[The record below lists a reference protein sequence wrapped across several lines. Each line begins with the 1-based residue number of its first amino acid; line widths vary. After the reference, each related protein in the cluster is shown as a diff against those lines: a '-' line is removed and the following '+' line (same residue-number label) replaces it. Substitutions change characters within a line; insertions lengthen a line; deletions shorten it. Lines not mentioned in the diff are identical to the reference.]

1 MNISKAVK
9 AAAQNGLSSNFAGY
23 EGQSQPY
30 TGLGDLSLDFAGS
43 SFVDEGKSART
54 FSMTIGNTGSAAV
67 DRVLALH
74 PGFLTALADMTDS
87 AGNAAAA
94 IVTDGTII
102 ATADAEVVCSGKP
115 KKIAHF
121 KEFVNRNPTRL
132 TGIKML
138 VNNSDQFEEDITI
151 KKLSPF
157 KNLEDLVISPSI
169 YKDSSQND
177 DKRVE
182 IPLEDFQIDD
192 QTLIVF
198 TLKAARTV
206 TFTFFSGAIKNQAG
220 ELHAKASL
228 ARVTNGRA
236 YK

>member
-1 MNISKAVK
+1 MNKQVQ
-9 AAAQNGLSSNFAGY
+9 AAAAKALSSNFLGY
-23 EGQSQPY
+23 EGQQY
-30 TGLGDLSLDFAGS
+30 TGMGDLSIDFAGS
-43 SFVDEGKSART
+43 SFLDEDKKVRT
-54 FSMTIGNTGSAAV
+54 FAITATNTGSAAE

-87 AGNAAAA
+87 AGTAAAA

-102 ATADAEVVCSGKP
+102 ATADKEVVCSGKP

-121 KEFVNRNPTRL
+121 KDFVNQNPTRL

-138 VNNSDQFEEDITI
+138 VNNSDQFEEDITV

-157 KNLEDLVISPSI
+157 KNLEDMIIQPSI
-169 YKDSSQND
+169 YKDSNQTD

-182 IPLEDFQIDD
+182 IPLEDFQIDN

-198 TLKAARTV
+198 TLKAGRTV
-206 TFTFFSGAIKNQAG
+206 TFTFFAGAIKNQAA
-220 ELHAKASL
+220 ELHNKASL
-228 ARVTNGRA
+228 ARLTSGRQ